1 MLVFFSWV
9 VCAWLVVATAIMFWT
24 LHRAFQFCYVRSTS
38 PAINDNASALRSL
51 LGMLNEAQESL
62 IIYDDGDNSEG
73 SLYNDRRVTEAVRE
87 KLKDNP
93 LFEVR
98 CLFNCND
105 ELLFRKELKGER
117 QVDVRI
123 RSNSA
128 PEDGIHYKIIDG
140 GAKAYVSRHA
150 MDSKQGRYRIVDCT
164 RVPLRYR
171 ADVAD
176 SLLGTY
182 KEDFERA
189 FEASAPVT

>member
-1 MLVFFSWV
+1 
-9 VCAWLVVATAIMFWT
+9 
-24 LHRAFQFCYVRSTS
+24 
-38 PAINDNASALRSL
+38 
-51 LGMLNEAQESL
+51 MLNEAQESL

-73 SLYNDRRVTEAVRE
+73 SLYNDRRVIEAVLE

-140 GAKAYVSRHA
+140 GSKAYLSRHA
-150 MDSKQGRYRIVDCT
+150 LGSKQGRYKIVDCT

>member
-1 MLVFFSWV
+1 MQKWRKTSCSL
-9 VCAWLVVATAIMFWT
+9 
-24 LHRAFQFCYVRSTS
+24 LHRAFQFRYVLSTS

-62 IIYDDGDNSEG
+62 IICDDGENSGG
-73 SLYNDRRVTEAVRE
+73 SLDNDSRVIEAVQE

-105 ELLFRKELKGER
+105 DLLFCKEAKGER

-140 GAKAYVSRHA
+140 GTKAYVSRHA
-150 MDSKQGRYRIVDCT
+150 LRSKKGRYKIVDCT
-164 RVPLRYR
+164 RVPPRYR
-171 ADVAD
+171 ADMAD
-176 SLLGTY
+176 SLLGMY
-182 KEDFERA
+182 KEDFEHA

>member
-1 MLVFFSWV
+1 MQKWRKTSCSL
-9 VCAWLVVATAIMFWT
+9 
-24 LHRAFQFCYVRSTS
+24 LHRAFQFRYVLSTS

-62 IIYDDGDNSEG
+62 IICDDGENSGG
-73 SLYNDRRVTEAVRE
+73 SLDNDSRVIEAVQE

-140 GAKAYVSRHA
+140 GTKAYVSRHA
-150 MDSKQGRYRIVDCT
+150 LRSKKGRYKIVDCT
-164 RVPLRYR
+164 RVPPRYR
-171 ADVAD
+171 ADMAD
-176 SLLGTY
+176 SLLGMY
-182 KEDFERA
+182 KEDFEHA

>member
-1 MLVFFSWV
+1 
-9 VCAWLVVATAIMFWT
+9 
-24 LHRAFQFCYVRSTS
+24 
-38 PAINDNASALRSL
+38 
-51 LGMLNEAQESL
+51 MLNEARESL

-73 SLYNDRRVTEAVRE
+73 SLYNDRRVIEAVLE

-140 GAKAYVSRHA
+140 GSKAYLSRHA
-150 MDSKQGRYRIVDCT
+150 LGSKQGRYKIVDCA
-164 RVPLRYR
+164 RVPPRYR
-171 ADVAD
+171 SFVAD
-176 SLLGTY
+176 SLSGMY
-182 KEDFERA
+182 KEDCEHA